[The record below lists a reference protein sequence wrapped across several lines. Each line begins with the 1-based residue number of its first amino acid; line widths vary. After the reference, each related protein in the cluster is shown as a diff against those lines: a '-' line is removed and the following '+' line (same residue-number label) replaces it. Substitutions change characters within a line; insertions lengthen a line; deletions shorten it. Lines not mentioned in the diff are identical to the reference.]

1 MQAAVAVSGAPNQT
15 FNVILPSETSFS
27 SGGSVVNLSGFE
39 HNAGA
44 TPAVGSGGAGIF
56 DVGAAVDR
64 APAGGG
70 QQGQASGGADAIA
83 RAFTQRS
90 PIVNIVVSYN

>member
-1 MQAAVAVSGAPNQT
+1 M
-15 FNVILPSETSFS
+15 ILPSETSYA
-27 SGGSVVNLSGFE
+27 SGDAVVNLSGFE

-44 TPAVGSGGAGIF
+44 TPAVGSGGAGVF

-64 APAGGG
+64 TPAGGVEP
-70 QQGQASGGADAIA
+70 GQASDGANAVA
-83 RAFTQRS
+83 RAVTQRS